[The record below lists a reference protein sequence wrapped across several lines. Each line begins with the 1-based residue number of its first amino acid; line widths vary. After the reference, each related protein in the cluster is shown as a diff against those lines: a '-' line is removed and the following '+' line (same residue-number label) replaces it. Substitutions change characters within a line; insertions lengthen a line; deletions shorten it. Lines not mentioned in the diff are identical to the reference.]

1 MTTPRPDGCESFEAV
16 LADYLD
22 GGLDG
27 LPADL
32 AEAHLGSCPR
42 CAELVRDLEGVRDR
56 GAELPV
62 LRPSRDLWP
71 GIAARI
77 AAPVQAIESHRQRS
91 APWFSSGALR
101 RYATAASLVVVTAG
115 VTYVVTRLTT
125 PAPAR
130 QVAVQPAVNATP
142 STSPAPTQPAVA
154 QVVPVVRKPSAADT
168 YDQEIAQLHKIV
180 AERQDQLDPRTVAE
194 IQRNLAV
201 IDRAIAE
208 SRRALRKD
216 PKSAFLADQ
225 LDHALDNK
233 MELLRTAALL
243 PART

>member
-1 MTTPRPDGCESFEAV
+1 MTTPRPDSCEWFDE
-16 LADYLD
+16 LLPDYLD
-22 GGLDG
+22 GALDG

-32 AEAHLGSCPR
+32 AAAHLGSCPR
-42 CAELVRDLEGVRDR
+42 CAELVRGLEEVRDR
-56 GAELPV
+56 AAELPV

-71 GIAARI
+71 EISARI
-77 AAPVQAIESHRQRS
+77 AAPVQSLDRHRSRP
-91 APWFSSGALR
+91 APWFGTGALR
-101 RYATAASLVVVTAG
+101 RYAMAASLVVVTAG
-115 VTYVVTRLTT
+115 VTYFATRLTT
-125 PAPAR
+125 PTSVPAR
-130 QVAVQPAVNATP
+130 QVAAQ
-142 STSPAPTQPAVA
+142 PAPTQPAPT
-154 QVVPVVRKPSAADT
+154 QVVPVVHKQSAADT
-168 YDQEIAQLHKIV
+168 YDQEITQLHKIV

-201 IDRAIAE
+201 IDSAIAE

>member
-1 MTTPRPDGCESFEAV
+1 MTTPRPDGCEWFEE
-16 LADYLD
+16 LLPDYLD
-22 GGLDG
+22 GALDG

-32 AEAHLGSCPR
+32 AAAHLGSCPR
-42 CAELVRDLEGVRDR
+42 CAELVRGLEEVRDR
-56 GAELPV
+56 AAELPV

-71 GIAARI
+71 EISARI
-77 AAPVQAIESHRQRS
+77 AAPVQSLDSHRSRP
-91 APWFSSGALR
+91 APWFGTGALR
-101 RYATAASLVVVTAG
+101 RYAVAASLVVVTAG
-115 VTYVVTRLTT
+115 VTYVATRLTT
-125 PAPAR
+125 PTSVPVR
-130 QVAVQPAVNATP
+130 QVA
-142 STSPAPTQPAVA
+142 TQPTL
-154 QVVPVVRKPSAADT
+154 VVPVVHKPSAADT
-168 YDQEIAQLHKIV
+168 YDQEITQLHKIV

-194 IQRNLAV
+194 IERNLAV
-201 IDRAIAE
+201 IDSAIAE

>member
-1 MTTPRPDGCESFEAV
+1 MTTPRPDGCESFEE
-16 LADYLD
+16 LLPDYLD
-22 GGLDG
+22 GALDG
-27 LPADL
+27 LPAEL
-32 AEAHLGSCPR
+32 AAAHLGSCAR
-42 CAELVRDLEGVRDR
+42 CTELVRELEEVRDR
-56 GAELPV
+56 ANALPV

-71 GIAARI
+71 QISARI
-77 AAPVQAIESHRQRS
+77 SAPVQSLDSHRARS
-91 APWFSSGALR
+91 VPRFSTGALR
-101 RYATAASLVVVTAG
+101 RYAVAASLVVVTAG
-115 VTYVVTRLTT
+115 VTYIATRLTT
-125 PAPAR
+125 PTSVPVR
-130 QVAVQPAVNATP
+130 QVA
-142 STSPAPTQPAVA
+142 TQPT
-154 QVVPVVRKPSAADT
+154 QVVPVVHKQSAADT
-168 YDQEIAQLHKIV
+168 YDEEITQLHKIV

-201 IDRAIAE
+201 IDSAIAE